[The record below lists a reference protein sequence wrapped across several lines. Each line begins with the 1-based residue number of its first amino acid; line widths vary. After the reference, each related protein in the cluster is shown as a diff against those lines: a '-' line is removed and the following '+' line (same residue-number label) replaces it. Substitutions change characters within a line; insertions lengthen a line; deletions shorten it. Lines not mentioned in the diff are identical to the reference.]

1 LHQFLRIDIRRQSS
15 AKLNDLIFPPPSAAN
30 DLR

>member
-15 AKLNDLIFPPPSAAN
+15 AKLNELIFPPSAAN